1 MNDPQEKIAALRASI
16 LSQVREYYSLVHDP
30 ARKEF
35 IPGESRVNYAGRV
48 FDADEMVNLT
58 DAALEFWLTAGHW
71 TREFEAG
78 LADYLGV
85 KSAFFVNSGSSANL
99 LAFWALTSDL
109 LGDRKI
115 QRGDEVIT
123 VACGF
128 PTTVA
133 PILQFGAVPVFVDV
147 TLPTYNIDV
156 TRLEA
161 ALSPRTRAVMLAHT
175 LGNPFNLVAV
185 KAFCEAHDLWLVED
199 NCDALGSKYDG
210 RFTGTFGHIGTSS
223 FYPPHHLTTGEGGA
237 VYTNSPLLRRILL
250 SMRDWG
256 RDCWC
261 DSGRDN
267 TCGCRF
273 TGQFGE
279 LPLGYDHKYVYRH
292 FGFNLK
298 ATDLQASIGCAQ
310 LKKFPAFVEARRR
323 NWAWL
328 RDALSDL
335 EEFFILPEPEPNSE
349 PSWFGFLLTV
359 RDDAPFTRT
368 QLVKALEADG
378 IQTRALFAGNLTK
391 HPAFDS
397 LRATQTG
404 YRVVGPLTE
413 TDRIMNQT
421 FWIGVYPGMTREML
435 GWMADR
441 IHHFVERIMK
451 NE

>member
-35 IPGESRVNYAGRV
+35 IPGESRVKYAGRV

-161 ALSPRTRAVMLAHT
+161 ALSPPDAGGHAGAHAREPVQSRGRQGV
-175 LGNPFNLVAV
+175 LRGARFVA
-185 KAFCEAHDLWLVED
+185 
-199 NCDALGSKYDG
+199 G
-210 RFTGTFGHIGTSS
+210 RG
-223 FYPPHHLTTGEGGA
+223 
-237 VYTNSPLLRRILL
+237 
-250 SMRDWG
+250 
-256 RDCWC
+256 
-261 DSGRDN
+261 
-267 TCGCRF
+267 
-273 TGQFGE
+273 
-279 LPLGYDHKYVYRH
+279 
-292 FGFNLK
+292 
-298 ATDLQASIGCAQ
+298 
-310 LKKFPAFVEARRR
+310 
-323 NWAWL
+323 
-328 RDALSDL
+328 
-335 EEFFILPEPEPNSE
+335 
-349 PSWFGFLLTV
+349 
-359 RDDAPFTRT
+359 
-368 QLVKALEADG
+368 
-378 IQTRALFAGNLTK
+378 
-391 HPAFDS
+391 
-397 LRATQTG
+397 
-404 YRVVGPLTE
+404 
-413 TDRIMNQT
+413 
-421 FWIGVYPGMTREML
+421 
-435 GWMADR
+435 
-441 IHHFVERIMK
+441 
-451 NE
+451 